1 MSKVEKENLVV
12 KHNALINATSKYK
25 YETNELKLICT
36 LISNIDNQKD
46 KGFDINYMNLRDL
59 NFSEK
64 DITNVEYITNLCES
78 IMSKPFKIGKGV
90 FNWFS
95 GLVYDNGVIEYAF
108 DKRLKPYLLELK
120 DNFTRYNIS
129 NILKLRSSYSIQIFE
144 LLSQYKTIGTRSI
157 TIDEFRK
164 LLKIPKTYKNNDL
177 KRLIESV
184 QKDLKNN
191 TTLSFE
197 FSFKKLGKSFNSID
211 FQIFDNYE
219 NINKIKT
226 KRKAKRLEG
235 VKTLSQKMNALKIED
250 VEI

>member
-46 KGFDINYMNLRDL
+46 KGFDIKYMNLRDL

-95 GLVYDNGVIEYAF
+95 GLVYDDGFIEYAF

-177 KRLIESV
+177 KRLIEGV

-226 KRKAKRLEG
+226 QRKEKRLEG
-235 VKTLSQKMNALKIED
+235 AKTLSQKMKALKIED
-250 VEI
+250 Q

>member
-46 KGFDINYMNLRDL
+46 KGFDIKYMNLRDL

-144 LLSQYKTIGTRSI
+144 LLSQYKTIGNRTI

-177 KRLIESV
+177 KRLIEGV

-226 KRKAKRLEG
+226 QRKAKRLEG
-235 VKTLSQKMNALKIED
+235 AKTLSQKMKALKIED

>member
-46 KGFDINYMNLRDL
+46 KGFDIKYMNLRDL

-177 KRLIESV
+177 KRLIEGV

-226 KRKAKRLEG
+226 QRKEKRLEG
-235 VKTLSQKMNALKIED
+235 AKTLSQKMKALKIED

>member
-46 KGFDINYMNLRDL
+46 KGFDIKYMNLRDL

-129 NILKLRSSYSIQIFE
+129 NILKLKSSYSIQIFE
-144 LLSQYKTIGTRSI
+144 LLSQYKTIGNRTIS
-157 TIDEFRK
+157 IDEFRK
-164 LLKIPKTYKNNDL
+164 LLKIPNSYTNKDI
-177 KRLIESV
+177 RVMIEGV
-184 QKDLKNN
+184 QKDLKKN

-197 FSFKKLGKSFNSID
+197 FNFKKLGKSFNSID

-226 KRKAKRLEG
+226 QRKEKRLEG
-235 VKTLSQKMNALKIED
+235 AKTLSQKMKALKIED

>member
-12 KHNALINATSKYK
+12 KHNTLINATSKYK

-46 KGFDINYMNLRDL
+46 KGFDIKYMNLRDL

-177 KRLIESV
+177 KRLIEGV

-226 KRKAKRLEG
+226 QRKEKRLEG
-235 VKTLSQKMNALKIED
+235 AKTLSQKMKALKIED
-250 VEI
+250 Q

>member
-46 KGFDINYMNLRDL
+46 KGFDIKYMNLRDL

-177 KRLIESV
+177 KRLIEGV

-219 NINKIKT
+219 NINKQ
-226 KRKAKRLEG
+226 KRTNKAKRLEG

>member
-1 MSKVEKENLVV
+1 MSTFLG
-12 KHNALINATSKYK
+12 SF
-25 YETNELKLICT
+25 
-36 LISNIDNQKD
+36 Q
-46 KGFDINYMNLRDL
+46 
-59 NFSEK
+59 
-64 DITNVEYITNLCES
+64 
-78 IMSKPFKIGKGV
+78 
-90 FNWFS
+90 
-95 GLVYDNGVIEYAF
+95 
-108 DKRLKPYLLELK
+108 
-120 DNFTRYNIS
+120 S

-164 LLKIPKTYKNNDL
+164 LLKIPNSYTNKDI
-177 KRLIESV
+177 RVMIEGV
-184 QKDLKNN
+184 QKDLKKN

-226 KRKAKRLEG
+226 QRKEKRLEG
-235 VKTLSQKMNALKIED
+235 AKTLSQKMKALKIED

>member
-25 YETNELKLICT
+25 YQANELKLICT

-46 KGFDINYMNLRDL
+46 KGFDIKYMNLKDL

-64 DITNVEYITNLCES
+64 DITNIEYITNLCES
-78 IMSKPFKIGKGV
+78 IMSKPFRIGKGV

-95 GLVYDNGVIEYAF
+95 GLVYNDGIIEYGF

-144 LLSQYKTIGTRSI
+144 LLSQYKTIGNRTIS
-157 TIDEFRK
+157 IDEFRK
-164 LLKIPKTYKNNDL
+164 LLKIPNSYTNKDI
-177 KRLIESV
+177 RVMIEGV
-184 QKDLKNN
+184 QKDLKKN

-219 NINKIKT
+219 HINKIKT
-226 KRKAKRLEG
+226 QRKAKRLEG
-235 VKTLSQKMNALKIED
+235 ASNLSQKMKALKIED

>member
-46 KGFDINYMNLRDL
+46 KGFDIKYMNLRDL

-177 KRLIESV
+177 KRLIEGV

-226 KRKAKRLEG
+226 QRKAKRLEG
-235 VKTLSQKMNALKIED
+235 AKTLSQKMKALKIED

>member
-46 KGFDINYMNLRDL
+46 KGFDIKYMNLRDL

-144 LLSQYKTIGTRSI
+144 LLSQYKTIGTRAI

-177 KRLIESV
+177 KRLIEGV

-226 KRKAKRLEG
+226 QRKEKRLEG
-235 VKTLSQKMNALKIED
+235 AKTLSQKMKALKIED

>member
-46 KGFDINYMNLRDL
+46 KGFDIKYMNLRDL

-64 DITNVEYITNLCES
+64 DIINVEYITNLCES

-177 KRLIESV
+177 KRLIEGV

-226 KRKAKRLEG
+226 QRKEKRLEG
-235 VKTLSQKMNALKIED
+235 AKTLSQKMKALKIED

>member
-46 KGFDINYMNLRDL
+46 KGFDIKYMNLRDL

-177 KRLIESV
+177 KRLIEGV

-211 FQIFDNYE
+211 FAIKDNYE
-219 NINKIKT
+219 NINKQKKANKT
-226 KRKAKRLEG
+226 KRLEG
-235 VKTLSQKMNALKIED
+235 AKTLAQRMNALKIED

>member
-46 KGFDINYMNLRDL
+46 KGFDIKYMNLRDL

-144 LLSQYKTIGTRSI
+144 LLSQYKTIGNRTIS
-157 TIDEFRK
+157 IDEFRK

-177 KRLIESV
+177 KRLIEGV
-184 QKDLKNN
+184 QKDLKNT

-197 FSFKKLGKSFNSID
+197 SSFKKLGKSFNSID

-226 KRKAKRLEG
+226 QRKEKRLEG
-235 VKTLSQKMNALKIED
+235 AKTLSQKMKALKIED